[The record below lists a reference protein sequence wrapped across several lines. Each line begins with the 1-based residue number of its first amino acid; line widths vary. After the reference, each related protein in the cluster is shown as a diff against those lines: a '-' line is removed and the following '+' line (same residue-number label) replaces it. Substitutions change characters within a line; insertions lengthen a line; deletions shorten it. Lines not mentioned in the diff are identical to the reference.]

1 MATENSSSSEMMT
14 TVGRS
19 TAITPSYLL
28 AASVKAPAPQFLSP
42 FQGFSLV
49 AAVTQGLRPFDKL
62 RAGSGLHSFAALR
75 LGFS

>member
-1 MATENSSSSEMMT
+1 
-14 TVGRS
+14 
-19 TAITPSYLL
+19 
-28 AASVKAPAPQFLSP
+28 VKAPAPQFLSP